1 MKPFAVTSVALF
13 NSDSTLRYGN
23 QKVEFYA
30 DDNRTAHIVVFHL
43 SPLFQNSLRL
53 RSPRS

>member
-30 DDNRTAHIVVFHL
+30 DDSRTALFVVSSSPTFHNTL
-43 SPLFQNSLRL
+43 
-53 RSPRS
+53 

>member
-30 DDNRTAHIVVFHL
+30 DDSRTAVRCVSSSSTFH
-43 SPLFQNSLRL
+43 NSLRL
-53 RSPRS
+53 RLSRS

>member
-30 DDNRTAHIVVFHL
+30 DDSRTAV
-43 SPLFQNSLRL
+43 
-53 RSPRS
+53 